1 MVSTPK
7 FDELKDACGSDDLK
21 DCFKFLFVQ
30 EDTQNEGF
38 IRKVSE
44 WSNGL
49 REKIVKFGDLMDEG
63 QTFSHFDVAA
73 MDGLEC
79 LIEAQATN
87 GEILQAVVR
96 LLDVLRQARAQK
108 RRHVM
113 VKEVH
118 D

>member
-1 MVSTPK
+1 MVSTPN
-7 FDELKDACGSDDLK
+7 FDELKDACHSDDLK
-21 DCFKFLFVQ
+21 DCFKFL
-30 EDTQNEGF
+30 
-38 IRKVSE
+38 KVSE

-49 REKIVKFGDLMDEG
+49 REKIVKFGELMDEG
-63 QTFSHFDVAA
+63 QSFSHFDVAA

-87 GEILQAVVR
+87 GEILQALVR

-113 VKEVH
+113 VMEVH